1 MIEALAGANKDTLTK
16 AKLNKAAKGFETMLV
31 KQLIETMQKGT
42 EMFGKGPGANVYQD
56 FFNQAIAESM
66 ANRGSIGVAKMI
78 SKQMESRLLAL
89 ETAHE
94 EMPEPSENQSPV
106 RKNKP

>member
-1 MIEALAGANKDTLTK
+1 MIDAVALANKNSLTRT
-16 AKLNKAAKGFETMLV
+16 KLNKAAKGFETMLV

-89 ETAHE
+89 ETAQE
-94 EMPEPSENQSPV
+94 VMPEPSENQTPI
-106 RKNKP
+106 RNKKL

>member
-1 MIEALAGANKDTLTK
+1 MIEALSAQNKDTLTRS
-16 AKLNKAAKGFETMLV
+16 KLNKAAKGFETMLV

-56 FFNQAIAESM
+56 FFNQAIAESV

-78 SKQMESRLLAL
+78 SKQMESRLIAL
-89 ETAHE
+89 ETAQE
-94 EMPEPSENQSPV
+94 EMPESSENQSPV
-106 RKNKP
+106 RINKP